1 MIGGSKLL
9 LALGSAIASLNVFEV
24 QFEPTR
30 YQQNLKKLGGA
41 ELNLNRASRTLFTSG
56 YAMIHLVTL
65 CNIRLHVIY
74 ALVAATGRYRSSVVV
89 RNTTRLWRGRKLPA
103 IGHILMNHCTFSQLP
118 SFSPPGA
125 RGRGPVIYSR
135 LVVPSHPC
143 VKFTVCVGST
153 GELNVTDL
161 FPLREHRASGLVSGG
176 WVELSFPSHWFP

>member
-89 RNTTRLWRGRKLPA
+89 RDTTRLWQSRHPRGKGAYLKVTGSLFPPSKSNSPSLDTTY
-103 IGHILMNHCTFSQLP
+103 HILLRKAYRDTMCT
-118 SFSPPGA
+118 
-125 RGRGPVIYSR
+125 
-135 LVVPSHPC
+135 
-143 VKFTVCVGST
+143 
-153 GELNVTDL
+153 
-161 FPLREHRASGLVSGG
+161 
-176 WVELSFPSHWFP
+176 